1 MKKILEKIR
10 TYLMHPVE
18 DDIEGLKF
26 LQGKQLVC
34 IQNQQA
40 INNIRDAE
48 FKVFSQWGEDGII
61 QWIISKI
68 PFIPPTFIE
77 FGVEDYRES
86 NTRFLLMH
94 NNWKGLVIDGGNKN
108 IEKIRKS
115 SLFWRHDLTALC
127 SFVTRENIN
136 NLFQD
141 NGFRD
146 EIGILSIDIDGNDYW
161 VWDAIETIIPKIV
174 ICEYN
179 SIFGPTKKVTIP
191 YKKDF
196 VRSQAHYSYLYYGAS
211 LASLVALGRQKGY
224 ICVGGNSAGNNVFF
238 VHKSLGSFFEEVS
251 TEVAYIE
258 SKFRESRDNNGK
270 LSFLSGEKRLKA
282 IRDMPLLDLDSGD
295 IRSVSEIYGFCPE
308 P

>member
-1 MKKILEKIR
+1 MNNKNFFN
-10 TYLMHPVE
+10 V
-18 DDIEGLKF
+18 
-26 LQGKQLVC
+26 VC
-34 IQNQQA
+34 IQN
-40 INNIRDAE
+40 ISVFEDILFN
-48 FKVFSQWGEDGII
+48 KVRNTYQII
-61 QWIISKI
+61 
-68 PFIPPTFIE
+68 
-77 FGVEDYRES
+77 
-86 NTRFLLMH
+86 
-94 NNWKGLVIDGGNKN
+94 
-108 IEKIRKS
+108 
-115 SLFWRHDLTALC
+115 C
-127 SFVTRENIN
+127 
-136 NLFQD
+136 
-141 NGFRD
+141 
-146 EIGILSIDIDGNDYW
+146 
-161 VWDAIETIIPKIV
+161 IPKIV